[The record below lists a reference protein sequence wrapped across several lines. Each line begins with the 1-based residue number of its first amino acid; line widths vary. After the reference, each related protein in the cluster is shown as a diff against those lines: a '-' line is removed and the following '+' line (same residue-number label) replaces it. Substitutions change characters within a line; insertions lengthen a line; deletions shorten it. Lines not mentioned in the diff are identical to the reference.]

1 MGIHFNRCI
10 TITLFGMEPLSTI
23 DCFNFKRGDINGGL
37 AQLRW
42 VNWQHFYP
50 LIMFDESIWIHL
62 QGNILHII
70 SQCCHLSPYTSVT
83 AVTYQ
88 HILLS
93 LLPPITLYFCHFW
106 HLSPHTSTSVTAA
119 TYHLIL
125 LSLLPP
131 INTYSV
137 TSDTSHHILVLLSL
151 LPPITT
157 YVCHYCHLSPHT
169 STSVTTATYHH
180 ILVLLSLLP
189 PITTY

>member
-88 HILLS
+88 HIL
-93 LLPPITLYFCHFW
+93 CHCC
-106 HLSPHTSTSVTAA
+106 HLSPYTSVTAA
-119 TYHLIL
+119 TYQ
-125 LSLLPP
+125 
-131 INTYSV
+131 
-137 TSDTSHHILVLLSL
+137 HIF
-151 LPPITT
+151 
-157 YVCHYCHLSPHT
+157 CHFWHLSPHT

-189 PITTY
+189 LITT